1 MESLPTS
8 EEFWIAGVI
17 FFGMAVFTCA
27 AIVWIVA
34 AVYSQTPS
42 PSTVGVRRDKVE
54 LAVQDCERAQAEL
67 PSDRLLSTTTATGT
81 NNAVTMIT

>member
-42 PSTVGVRRDKVE
+42 PSTVGVRLDEVK
-54 LAVQDCERAQAEL
+54 LAVRNCKRAQAEL
-67 PSDRLLSTTTATGT
+67 LSDWLLGTAAAADT
-81 NNAVTMIT
+81 NNAATVIT